1 MAEQPQPPLETQVQL
16 RTPMSGMGMRDPRSA
31 FLLWGGAS
39 IALGITITFLL
50 ILGEF
55 RLLVLLMLGF
65 LGLLCLSPRRGVYI
79 LTLFLPFMYF
89 LRRSVL
95 VFEEFSSF
103 DPIVLFPMVMSVAIF
118 AGLALFNSRTIMF
131 YLRRSTTLKAAA
143 LLMGLYALQ
152 IANPLQG
159 NLLLGLIGG
168 LFFLAPMM
176 WIVLG
181 LLMKRDDIIRLFKI
195 VLVIGVITS
204 LYGLY
209 QHFFGFSEV
218 EKYELRAKDFYKL
231 MADSAVRVMSTFSS
245 FTDFARYLT
254 IAGFLAFALYYRTRT
269 WIVGLFLLGLMLYA
283 MFWTASRTSF
293 LVVFFS
299 IATFFL
305 AHARNRRQIVVQ
317 GFLLIVLVV
326 SLYAYL
332 FQFDPKRVYSQQFSA
347 DAFLVHTVSGMTH
360 PLQEGSFKGR
370 ITAWRH
376 VTVGSLWNP
385 FGHGVGST
393 THIAPRFEGGQYFE
407 VESFFFEL
415 FYGSGILAPIFF
427 MAIALLT
434 TRVVIRMCLD
444 APDDNLPKIAF
455 ALLCGA
461 FLSSVFGIT
470 ARDFI
475 TGPLM
480 WLVIGWLVRE
490 NVDAAV
496 ALPDVAAVPAAAWP
510 PAAGQP
516 VAAGVARTT
525 GRV

>member
-1 MAEQPQPPLETQVQL
+1 MAEPQETQVQL
-16 RTPMSGMGMRDPRSA
+16 RTPMSGMGVRDPRSA

-55 RLLVLLMLGF
+55 RLLVLLLLSF

-118 AGLALFNSRTIMF
+118 AGLVLFNGRTILF
-131 YLRRSTTLKAAA
+131 YLKRSNVLKAAG
-143 LLMGLYALQ
+143 LLMALYAMQ
-152 IANPLQG
+152 MANPLQG

-181 LLMKRDDIIRLFKI
+181 LLMKREDVILIMKI
-195 VLVIGVITS
+195 VVVIGVITAT
-204 LYGLY
+204 YGLY
-209 QHFFGFSEV
+209 QHYFGFSDV

-231 MADSAVRVMSTFSS
+231 MPDSTVRVMSTFSS

-254 IAGFLAFALYYRTRT
+254 IAGFLAFALYHRTKK
-269 WIVGLFLLGLMLYA
+269 WIVGVALLSLMLYA

-305 AHARNRRQIVVQ
+305 VQARNRRQMGVQ
-317 GFLLIVLVV
+317 GLLLIVLVI

-332 FQFDPKRVYSQQFSA
+332 FQFDPKRVYSQQFS
-347 DAFLVHTVSGMTH
+347 DDPFLVHTVSGMTH
-360 PLQEGSFKGR
+360 PLQEGSFHGR
-370 ITAWRH
+370 LTAWRQ
-376 VTVGSLWNP
+376 VVLGSIANP

-393 THIAPRFEGGQYFE
+393 THIAPRFEGGRYFE
-407 VESFFFEL
+407 VDSFFFEL
-415 FYGSGILAPIFF
+415 FFGSGILAPILFIG
-427 MAIALLT
+427 IAVLI
-434 TRVVIRMCLD
+434 TRIVVRMCLES
-444 APDDNLPKIAF
+444 PDDSLYKVSF

-475 TGPLM
+475 AGPLM
-480 WLVIGWLVRE
+480 WLVIGWLVRVH
-490 NVDAAV
+490 VDAA
-496 ALPDVAAVPAAAWP
+496 AAVPDEQPATATVWP
-510 PAAGQP
+510 PVAPGAP
-516 VAAGVARTT
+516 VAEGVARTS
-525 GRV
+525 GRA